1 MNYIPPATHVVLP
14 EEYTVSTVNRAMATE
29 KVTAH
34 EAAVLYAATVTVSA
48 IGIFAGIFFL
58 FINIDTAVRVAA
70 AVLVGIVGFLS
81 FMRHSIFYRSD
92 QIRMGWRQDRPEF
105 QLEVGYANLAI
116 GFWAFVAAA
125 LDWGSVTCGLVLVI
139 YGTYLLCALFIHVRE
154 ANSFEDLH
162 TPAHRQRVVR
172 SVMTTVLFVIVLLG
186 FGFIALGHTGLI
198 HVPGI

>member
-1 MNYIPPATHVVLP
+1 MV
-14 EEYTVSTVNRAMATE
+14 TE
-29 KVTAH
+29 KITAK
-34 EAAVLYAATVTVSA
+34 EAAVLYAAGVAVSA

-58 FINIDTAVRVAA
+58 FINIETAVRVTTAL
-70 AVLVGIVGFLS
+70 LVGIVGFLS
-81 FMRHSIFYRSD
+81 FLRHSVFYKSD

-116 GFWAFVAAA
+116 GLWAFVAAV
-125 LDWGSVTCGLVLVI
+125 LNWGTVACGLSLVI

-172 SVMTTVLFVIVLLG
+172 SVITTVLFVFVLLG
-186 FGFIALGHTGLI
+186 FGFIALGHIGLI
-198 HVPGI
+198 HFSGI

>member
-1 MNYIPPATHVVLP
+1 M
-14 EEYTVSTVNRAMATE
+14 
-29 KVTAH
+29 
-34 EAAVLYAATVTVSA
+34 SA
-48 IGIFAGIFFL
+48 IGILAGIFFL
-58 FINIDTAVRVAA
+58 FVSVDTAVRITAA
-70 AVLVGIVGFLS
+70 LLVGIVGFLT
-81 FMRHSIFYRSD
+81 FLRHSLFYKSD

-125 LDWGSVTCGLVLVI
+125 LNWGTLACGIALVI

-172 SVMTTVLFVIVLLG
+172 SVMTTVLFVVALLG
-186 FGFIALGHTGLI
+186 FGFIALGNTGLI

>member
-1 MNYIPPATHVVLP
+1 M
-14 EEYTVSTVNRAMATE
+14 TE
-29 KVTAH
+29 KITAH
-34 EAAVLYAATVTVSA
+34 EASMLYATAVAVSA

-58 FINIDTAVRVAA
+58 FVNIDTAVRVVA
-70 AVLVGIVGFLS
+70 AVLVGVVGFLS
-81 FMRHSIFYRSD
+81 FLRHSVFYKSD

-116 GFWAFVAAA
+116 GLWAFIAAA
-125 LDWGSVTCGLVLVI
+125 LNWGTLACGLALVI

-172 SVMTTVLFVIVLLG
+172 SVMTTVLFVVVLLG
-186 FGFIALGHTGLI
+186 FGFIALGHTGLV
-198 HVPGI
+198 HVPGM